1 MSIICDRC
9 ITADCECVPY
19 DKDCDENFKEKTE
32 TKELVGED
40 NG

>member
-9 ITADCECVPY
+9 INTDCECIPY
-19 DKDCDENFKEKTE
+19 DKDCDEKFKEKVK

-40 NG
+40 NE